1 VSRAPGAT
9 AELPPRS
16 PWLWAFMARQFTT
29 YIRRHMNALRMAQ
42 WGRLEAPDAPLVVYS
57 NHPSW
62 WDAALFIVLGKELLP
77 NRASYAPIDAKMLE
91 KYKFFGR
98 IGAFGLDLESRRGA
112 VNFLHQADAILQSPD
127 RALWITAQGTFK
139 DVRERPIGLRPG
151 IAHLVDVTAD
161 AAFVPLA
168 IDYCFWSERGAEA
181 LVAFG
186 QPILGKKLAPLP
198 RADRMGS
205 LEGALTATMDRLAND
220 AISRDPAR
228 FVPIVQGRQGIGGV
242 YDLWRATRARLKGER
257 FEPGHL
263 EQRP

>member
-1 VSRAPGAT
+1 MSESASAPPG
-9 AELPPRS
+9 LPPRS
-16 PWLWAFMARQFTT
+16 PMLWAFMARQFTS
-29 YIRRHMNALRMAQ
+29 YLRRNMNALRVAR
-42 WGRLEAPDAPLVVYS
+42 WGELDAPDAPLVVYS

-77 NRASYAPIDAKMLE
+77 SRASYAPIDAKMLE

-112 VNFLHQADAILQSPD
+112 VNFLHQASAILASPE

-139 DVRERPIGLRPG
+139 DVRERPIELRPG
-151 IAHLVDVTAD
+151 VAHLAERVPD
-161 AAFVPLA
+161 ASFVPLA

-186 QPILGKKLAPLP
+186 RPIPGRELTALP
-198 RADRMGS
+198 RNGRLAV
-205 LEGALTATMDRLAND
+205 LEQALTDTMNRLAGD

-228 FVPIVQGRQGIGGV
+228 FRPIVEGRQGIGGI
-242 YDLWRATRARLKGER
+242 YDLWRGARARLRGER
-257 FEPGHL
+257 FQPGHL